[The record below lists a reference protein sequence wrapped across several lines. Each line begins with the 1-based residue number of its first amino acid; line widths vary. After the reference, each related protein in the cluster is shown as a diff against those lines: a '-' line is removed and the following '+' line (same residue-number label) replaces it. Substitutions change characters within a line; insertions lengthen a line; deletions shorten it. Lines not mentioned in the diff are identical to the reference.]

1 MQQIYYVWKTLL
13 YGRAGNLI
21 KVVSLGLGLT
31 MSILLFCNLAYNQS
45 IDTCFKEYDNL
56 YQLWT
61 KLTVAD
67 KTHPESYNNV
77 GKLAGGV
84 FEALP
89 DVVESATSTGQWMVG
104 DPLYYGDVRFDD
116 YKIAADSLFFKT
128 MGINVLSG
136 NPVQDLQQK
145 DVIYLSRELSE
156 RMFGGENPI
165 GKVISY
171 DRRFELTVKGVYE
184 TIPNNSTMKP
194 KAVVSMPSVWSRN
207 VGNYSWNGGDSWN
220 AYIRIKPG
228 TDIEQMNKRINLMVK
243 QHVDD
248 LPGFNMEISAKPIRD
263 TFRGREDAKRMAGI
277 MLVLALSI
285 LFITTLNYVLI
296 SISSLSRRA
305 KSIGVHKCSG
315 AEESTVFGM
324 FLCETAIIIIAAMCI
339 AGVLLWS
346 MQDIMEEIVGNELS
360 ELFAFN
366 RLGVPLCVVGTLF
379 FVGGV
384 LPGMVFPR
392 IPVTQVF
399 RRYTESKKG
408 WKHPLLFIQ
417 FAGVTFIFGILVI
430 VMMQYHFVLNK
441 DVGFNPERIVLG
453 AARGVTPLE
462 EVQALKRFIEDKPY
476 VEAFTSSLYD
486 PTNDYSGELM
496 YDDSGNVLF
505 TSKWDYV
512 QDNYAEV
519 LEIAIKQGRIPRES
533 GEVAVN
539 EKWLEMRNWTSNQAI
554 GKMIQT
560 EESIEK
566 VKIVGVIKDFHFGS
580 FFNEQLPF
588 VMHHFPE
595 NLGVTLYVRL
605 KEPFVAHMD
614 KLNKEVKEAFPVLE
628 ILFES
633 MEQKQT
639 DKYISIRIF
648 RNSVMMAFIVILFMT
663 LMGLIGYTNDEMN
676 RRSKEIAIR
685 KVNGAEAFDIIRML
699 THDVLLIAFPAIVI
713 ACIAAWYVGEIWISQ
728 FAVTMEVVTP
738 YYIFAGVGVL
748 IMIIA
753 CVVIKTWRIANEN
766 PVESIKSE

>member
-1 MQQIYYVWKTLL
+1 
-13 YGRAGNLI
+13 
-21 KVVSLGLGLT
+21 
-31 MSILLFCNLAYNQS
+31 
-45 IDTCFKEYDNL
+45 
-56 YQLWT
+56 
-61 KLTVAD
+61 
-67 KTHPESYNNV
+67 
-77 GKLAGGV
+77 
-84 FEALP
+84 
-89 DVVESATSTGQWMVG
+89 
-104 DPLYYGDVRFDD
+104 
-116 YKIAADSLFFKT
+116 
-128 MGINVLSG
+128 
-136 NPVQDLQQK
+136 
-145 DVIYLSRELSE
+145 
-156 RMFGGENPI
+156 
-165 GKVISY
+165 
-171 DRRFELTVKGVYE
+171 
-184 TIPNNSTMKP
+184 
-194 KAVVSMPSVWSRN
+194 
-207 VGNYSWNGGDSWN
+207 
-220 AYIRIKPG
+220 
-228 TDIEQMNKRINLMVK
+228 
-243 QHVDD
+243 
-248 LPGFNMEISAKPIRD
+248 
-263 TFRGREDAKRMAGI
+263 
-277 MLVLALSI
+277 
-285 LFITTLNYVLI
+285 
-296 SISSLSRRA
+296 
-305 KSIGVHKCSG
+305 
-315 AEESTVFGM
+315 
-324 FLCETAIIIIAAMCI
+324 
-339 AGVLLWS
+339 
-346 MQDIMEEIVGNELS
+346 
-360 ELFAFN
+360 
-366 RLGVPLCVVGTLF
+366 
-379 FVGGV
+379 
-384 LPGMVFPR
+384 
-392 IPVTQVF
+392 
-399 RRYTESKKG
+399 
-408 WKHPLLFIQ
+408 
-417 FAGVTFIFGILVI
+417 
-430 VMMQYHFVLNK
+430 MQYHFVLNK